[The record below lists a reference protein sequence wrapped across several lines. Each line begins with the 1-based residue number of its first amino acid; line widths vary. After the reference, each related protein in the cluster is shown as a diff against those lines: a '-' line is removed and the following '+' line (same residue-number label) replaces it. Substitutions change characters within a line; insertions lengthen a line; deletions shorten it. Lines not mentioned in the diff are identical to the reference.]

1 MTAAPALPNFFVV
14 GAPKAGTTSL
24 YRYLK
29 QHPQIYMSPVKE
41 PSYFASE
48 VRVENLCESFKR
60 HVRLQSAH
68 LREYI
73 GDGRPRDP
81 YGWLVLNWHDYKS
94 LFNRV
99 KEEKAIGEATVSYL
113 WSATAAGN
121 IHSRI
126 PEAKIVMILRDPAER
141 AFSHYMHQ
149 LAEGLTRSTFR
160 EHIEQAERGNSGE
173 IDALHPFLELGL
185 YCEQVKRYLDL
196 FPRENIRIYWYEDEW
211 REPKRLLA
219 DLFRF
224 LNVDP
229 AFAPDTSQRALERR
243 APRLIP
249 MVYLLKKYDLWEPA
263 RRIIPAGLRPGI
275 RSAVFRRRAS
285 LVMDAKDREYL
296 VGYYRDDVRK
306 LESLL
311 NRDLE
316 AWLR

>member
-1 MTAAPALPNFFVV
+1 MTAAGALPNFFVV

-73 GDGRPRDP
+73 DDGRPPDP
-81 YGWLVLNWHDYKS
+81 YAWLVLNWHDYKS
-94 LFNRV
+94 LFDRV
-99 KEEKAIGEATVSYL
+99 KDEKAIGEATVSYL

-121 IHSRI
+121 IHARI

-160 EHIEQAERGNSGE
+160 KHIEQAERGNSGE
-173 IDALHPFLELGL
+173 INALHPFLELGL
-185 YCEQVKRYLDL
+185 YYEQVKRYLDL

-211 REPKRLLA
+211 GEPKQLLA

-249 MVYLLKKYDLWEPA
+249 MVYWLKKYDLWEPA
-263 RRIIPAGLRPGI
+263 RRVIPAALRPGI

-285 LVMDAKDREYL
+285 LVMDTKDREYL
-296 VGYYRDDVRK
+296 IGYYRDDVRK
-306 LESLL
+306 LASLL